1 MEDIS
6 NRIDCVRHVIKCIP
20 NYEQLQAL
28 EVGCGIGDKSFFLS
42 HDFAE
47 YSVME
52 PNKIA
57 YDVFIKKSSELGCTI
72 QAYNM
77 DFNTFQTENPDKK
90 YDVIIFIFSFHFMNK
105 KDIIE
110 QIMKSVKD
118 HGYVII
124 HYPSLTPYQ
133 WSNEEYNKTS
143 HQFNQQKWEKRKSL
157 LQEYVDIIQ
166 SSKYLMRSVMD
177 IYSVPYI
184 ELYPNHTLDTIILN
198 SSKVYVLQ
206 KS

>member
-57 YDVFIKKSSELGCTI
+57 YDVFI
-72 QAYNM
+72 N
-77 DFNTFQTENPDKK
+77 N
-90 YDVIIFIFSFHFMNK
+90 
-105 KDIIE
+105 
-110 QIMKSVKD
+110 SVKD
-118 HGYVII
+118 IYYIKI
-124 HYPSLTPYQ
+124 FPLLLSKNDL
-133 WSNEEYNKTS
+133 NIK
-143 HQFNQQKWEKRKSL
+143 EK
-157 LQEYVDIIQ
+157 I
-166 SSKYLMRSVMD
+166 
-177 IYSVPYI
+177 
-184 ELYPNHTLDTIILN
+184 
-198 SSKVYVLQ
+198 
-206 KS
+206 

>member
-57 YDVFIKKSSELGCTI
+57 YDEFIKKSSELGCTI

-77 DFNTFQTENPDKK
+77 DF
-90 YDVIIFIFSFHFMNK
+90 
-105 KDIIE
+105 
-110 QIMKSVKD
+110 
-118 HGYVII
+118 
-124 HYPSLTPYQ
+124 TPL
-133 WSNEEYNKTS
+133 E
-143 HQFNQQKWEKRKSL
+143 
-157 LQEYVDIIQ
+157 I
-166 SSKYLMRSVMD
+166 
-177 IYSVPYI
+177 
-184 ELYPNHTLDTIILN
+184 
-198 SSKVYVLQ
+198 
-206 KS
+206 